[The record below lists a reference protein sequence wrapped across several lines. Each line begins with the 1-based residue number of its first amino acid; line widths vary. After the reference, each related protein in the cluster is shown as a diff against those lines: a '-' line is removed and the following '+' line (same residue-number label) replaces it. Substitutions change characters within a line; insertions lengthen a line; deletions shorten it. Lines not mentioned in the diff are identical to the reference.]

1 MNRAERRRECRE
13 QHLRARSLP
22 DWVVVTTPGCDE
34 DVHSAEVNGAA
45 MALIMHGPWSGPTKM
60 DCGCSLEV
68 RRA

>member
-1 MNRAERRRECRE
+1 MNRAERRRECRD

-22 DWVVVTTPGCDE
+22 EWVVVTIPGCD
-34 DVHSAEVNGAA
+34 DDAHFDEVNGAEI
-45 MALIMHGPWSGPTKM
+45 ALQLQGPWSGPTEM